1 MKSNSWHHKLFHFYL
16 CFWIWKV
23 GKGREKIT
31 KISISQE
38 QQELLQLNNKHFFQ
52 HFKDYHLGKKEKIDK
67 KIVDTRFNSLFEM
80 LINMIRQKWYTK
92 KSQSFFLK
100 KTPMG

>member
-1 MKSNSWHHKLFHFYL
+1 M
-16 CFWIWKV
+16 
-23 GKGREKIT
+23 
-31 KISISQE
+31 
-38 QQELLQLNNKHFFQ
+38 
-52 HFKDYHLGKKEKIDK
+52 KKEKIDK
-67 KIVDTRFNSLFEM
+67 KIVNTRFNSLFEM